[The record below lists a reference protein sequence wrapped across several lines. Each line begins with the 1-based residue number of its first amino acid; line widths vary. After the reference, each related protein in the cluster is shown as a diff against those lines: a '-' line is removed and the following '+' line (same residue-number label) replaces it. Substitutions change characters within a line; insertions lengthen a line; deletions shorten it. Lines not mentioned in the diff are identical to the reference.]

1 MNIVSFFLQCSLL
14 IYAPI
19 LFVANDAAEWAD
31 CVISRLAQ
39 RNSGHTKVGFSPLK
53 PRVSNSFGPIIFLIL
68 YLYRVLHMVRQN
80 ELGDK
85 YDLLLEP
92 TSLLRNILLL
102 KSH

>member
-53 PRVSNSFGPIIFLIL
+53 PLVRAFVNFKFQKYQIISLIFSL
-68 YLYRVLHMVRQN
+68 FVAR
-80 ELGDK
+80 
-85 YDLLLEP
+85 LLQLQ
-92 TSLLRNILLL
+92 
-102 KSH
+102 